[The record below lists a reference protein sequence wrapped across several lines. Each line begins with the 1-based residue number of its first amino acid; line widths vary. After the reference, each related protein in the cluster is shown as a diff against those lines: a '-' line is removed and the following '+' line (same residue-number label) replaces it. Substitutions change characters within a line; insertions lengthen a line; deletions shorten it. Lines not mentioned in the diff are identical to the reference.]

1 MSKYLS
7 LTTDIITI
15 NEHDNRQV
23 SDLYL
28 RYVHTPKGE
37 NLRSSSDWSK
47 LSFLLSNEINVV

>member
-1 MSKYLS
+1 M
-7 LTTDIITI
+7 I

-28 RYVHTPKGE
+28 RYVHTPNSE